1 MALKSISKKLILD
14 NAALEEEFFEDVKLT
29 GIVCPLDS
37 YHFIWKIN
45 QSFNF
50 NFERNHSYEVNVGDL
65 FFPVYSYIEEE
76 KNIEHYIYSN
86 RNKTHF
92 LLPDMKN
99 IDFVWLI
106 KGIQYQT
113 RYFDLINETMKKLA
127 GIVYIFDINSDKLQ
141 QRQHLIL

>member
-1 MALKSISKKLILD
+1 
-14 NAALEEEFFEDVKLT
+14 
-29 GIVCPLDS
+29 
-37 YHFIWKIN
+37 
-45 QSFNF
+45 
-50 NFERNHSYEVNVGDL
+50 
-65 FFPVYSYIEEE
+65 
-76 KNIEHYIYSN
+76 
-86 RNKTHF
+86 
-92 LLPDMKN
+92 MKN